1 MHPKCRLR
9 KRRHHLPSFVILT
22 QVAADVEVSIFAL
35 VPRTELSCT
44 DNSSFLFLCGDV
56 PKRDAT
62 SSFLLCFIFRYRQP
76 TSDLPSLFSSFCRK
90 SFMKHTL
97 YNEKPMQCYTQ
108 TNLSNWIPKHIF
120 RFNGEDWIKTTTC
133 FMKLCWA
140 SFCLRSSF
148 SSHCSLFCLSL
159 QGELSVAPSPS
170 PPRLNRKMG
179 RGEEGSPSNSARK
192 KISPFSLFSGPIA
205 HKTLRGRY
213 DQIVDF
219 VLLSVCL
226 SVPEKL
232 ENCWRLRRLRRCL
245 PI

>member
-44 DNSSFLFLCGDV
+44 ILDNSSFLFLCGDV

-140 SFCLRSSF
+140 SFCLRSSS
-148 SSHCSLFCLSL
+148 SSHSSLFVSL
-159 QGELSVAPSPS
+159 CKESLVLPL
-170 PPRLNRKMG
+170 PPRPLDWIARW
-179 RGEEGSPSNSARK
+179 GEEKRDLPQTRREK
-192 KISPFSLFSGPIA
+192 KSLPFPFSPGP
-205 HKTLRGRY
+205 
-213 DQIVDF
+213 
-219 VLLSVCL
+219 
-226 SVPEKL
+226 
-232 ENCWRLRRLRRCL
+232 
-245 PI
+245 